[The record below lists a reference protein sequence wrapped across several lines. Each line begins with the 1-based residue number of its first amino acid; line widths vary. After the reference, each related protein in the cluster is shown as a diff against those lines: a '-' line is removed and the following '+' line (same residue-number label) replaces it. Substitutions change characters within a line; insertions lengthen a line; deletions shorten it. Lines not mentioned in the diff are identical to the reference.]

1 MTTRQKKLKVL
12 DYAIDEVT
20 NNRST
25 SICFPIQVGLENE
38 GLDIY
43 IGHANSFHFPTFYDY
58 KPENPVGTWW
68 FPNTPEGKTKRLEIL
83 ESLKRDIKADAQT
96 GTTTQSRR

>member
-1 MTTRQKKLKVL
+1 MTTQKKLKVL

-38 GLDIY
+38 GFDIC
-43 IGHANSFHFPTFYDY
+43 IDNANSFYFPTFYDY
-58 KPENPVGTWW
+58 KPENP
-68 FPNTPEGKTKRLEIL
+68 NTPEGKAKRLEIL
-83 ESLKRDIKADAQT
+83 ESLKRDI
-96 GTTTQSRR
+96 SF